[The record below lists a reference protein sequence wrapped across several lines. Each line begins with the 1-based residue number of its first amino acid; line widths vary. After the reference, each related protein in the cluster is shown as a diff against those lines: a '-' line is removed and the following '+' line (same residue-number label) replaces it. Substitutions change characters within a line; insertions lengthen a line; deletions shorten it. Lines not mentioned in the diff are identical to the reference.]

1 MNGVSGPGATSP
13 STWFTLYTKQWN
25 MNIVLTKDEAEQLM
39 SLALNCIVFTVVKKS
54 DTISLWSICFVTLSR
69 TGSGSEVS

>member
-1 MNGVSGPGATSP
+1 VNGVSGPGATSP

-39 SLALNCIVFTVVKKS
+39 SFGTKLYCIY
-54 DTISLWSICFVTLSR
+54 C
-69 TGSGSEVS
+69 SEEIGHD